1 MNRYGPKCSGPLMR
15 AVVVGL
21 CCAVAP
27 SAQARIQVTVRTIGH
42 QILTGELIE
51 FSLDGGVRLLPS
63 GAPEPI
69 AIPPIEVVRIQN
81 LSPAEATTAPMC
93 VLLAGGDKIYG
104 TISGSSPDQLIFD
117 TVMRKRIA
125 IPLERIRACLT
136 PKARLPKW
144 QKHAEQLLGAAQSSQ
159 DRLLMVNG
167 DILRGFLVRIE
178 PEKITFEQ
186 AGREMEIDPA
196 LMVAL
201 AMVPEPYAAGSA
213 PRVRL
218 EFVDGSTL
226 TVSRVRWTPDGLD
239 LTFFDGSL
247 QGLSPEALRSAEIRG
262 GRWIWLS
269 SLTPS
274 KYEHTPLL
282 SLKWPYRIDKN
293 VLGEPLSIGGQR
305 FDSGIGVHSRSVL
318 TYALGGQYREF
329 TTQCGL
335 DDAAGLMG
343 DVTVSILVDG
353 EVKWEERNIRGG
365 TPPRAVRINVSGA
378 QTLKLHVD
386 FGSNGDVGD
395 RFDWADAA
403 LIR

>member
-1 MNRYGPKCSGPLMR
+1 MNRYAPKCSGPLMR
-15 AVVVGL
+15 AAVVGL
-21 CCAVAP
+21 CCAAAP
-27 SAQARIQVTVRTIGH
+27 LAEARIQVTVRTIGH

-51 FSLDGGVRLLPS
+51 FSLDSGVMLLPPD
-63 GAPEPI
+63 APEPI
-69 AIPPIEVVRIQN
+69 SIPPVEVVWIRN
-81 LSPAEATTAPMC
+81 LSPAEEPPAPMC

-125 IPLERIRACLT
+125 IPLERIRACLM

-144 QKHAEQLLGAAQSSQ
+144 QKRAEQMIGKTQSSE
-159 DRLLMVNG
+159 DRLLMING
-167 DILRGFLVRIE
+167 DMLRGFLVRIA
-178 PEKITFEQ
+178 PQKITFEH

-247 QGLSPEALRSAEIRG
+247 QGLSPQALRSAEIRG

-293 VLGEPLSIGGQR
+293 VLGGPLSIGGR
-305 FDSGIGVHSRSVL
+305 AFDSGIGVHSRSVL
-318 TYALGGQYREF
+318 TYELDGQYREF
-329 TTQCGL
+329 TAQCGL

-343 DVTVSILVDG
+343 DVSASIVVDG
-353 EVKWEERNIRGG
+353 EVKWEERHMRGG
-365 TPPRAVRINVSGA
+365 TQPRAVRIDVSGA
-378 QTLKLHVD
+378 RTLKLRVD
-386 FGSNGDVGD
+386 FGGNGDVRD

>member
-1 MNRYGPKCSGPLMR
+1 MNRYAPKCSGPLMR
-15 AVVVGL
+15 AAVVGL
-21 CCAVAP
+21 CCAVAA
-27 SAQARIQVTVRTIGH
+27 SAEARIQVTVRTIGH
-42 QILTGELIE
+42 QILTVELIE
-51 FSLDGGVRLLPS
+51 FSLDSGVMLLPPDAS
-63 GAPEPI
+63 EPI
-69 AIPPIEVVRIQN
+69 SIPPVEVVWIRN
-81 LSPAEATTAPMC
+81 LSPAEEPPAPMC

-125 IPLERIRACLT
+125 IPLERVRACLT

-144 QKHAEQLLGAAQSSQ
+144 QSRAEQLLGTAQSSE

-167 DILRGFLVRIE
+167 DMLRGFLVRIE
-178 PEKITFEQ
+178 PAKITFEH
-186 AGREMEIDPA
+186 AGRETEIDPA

-247 QGLSPEALRSAEIRG
+247 QGLSPQALRSAEIRG
-262 GRWIWLS
+262 GRWMWLS

-293 VLGEPLSIGGQR
+293 VLGGPLSIGGR
-305 FDSGIGVHSRSVL
+305 AFDSGIGVHSRSVL

-335 DDAAGLMG
+335 DDAAGLG
-343 DVTVSILVDG
+343 ADVSASIIVDG
-353 EVKWEERNIRGG
+353 ELKWEERHIHGG
-365 TPPRAVRINVSGA
+365 TQPRAVRLDVNGA
-378 QTLKLHVD
+378 QTLELRVD
-386 FGSNGDVGD
+386 FGGNGDVRD

>member
-1 MNRYGPKCSGPLMR
+1 MNRYAPKCSGPL
-15 AVVVGL
+15 AWAAVVGL

-27 SAQARIQVTVRTIGH
+27 SAEARIRVAVRTIGH

-51 FSLDGGVRLLPS
+51 FSLDGGVRLLPP
-63 GAPEPI
+63 GASEPVT
-69 AIPPIEVVRIQN
+69 IPPVEVVRIRN
-81 LSPAEATTAPMC
+81 LSPAEETAAPLC
-93 VLLAGGDKIYG
+93 VLLTGGDRIYG

-136 PKARLPKW
+136 PKASLPQW
-144 QKHAEQLLGAAQSSQ
+144 QKRAEQVIGAAESSE

-167 DILRGFLVRIE
+167 DILRGFLVRIA
-178 PEKITFEQ
+178 PEKIIFEH

-201 AMVPEPYAAGSA
+201 AMVPEPYVAGSA

-218 EFVDGSTL
+218 EFVDGSML

-247 QGLSPEALRSAEIRG
+247 QGLSPQALRSAEIRG

-293 VLGEPLSIGGQR
+293 VLGGPLSIGGQP

-318 TYALGGQYREF
+318 TFELGGQYREF

-343 DVTVSILVDG
+343 DVSASIIVDG
-353 EVKWEERNIRGG
+353 EVKWQERHIRGG
-365 TPPRAVRINVSGA
+365 TPPRAVRIDVSGA
-378 QTLKLHVD
+378 QTLKLRVD
-386 FGSNGDVGD
+386 FGGNGDVRD

>member
-1 MNRYGPKCSGPLMR
+1 MNRYAPKCSGPLMR
-15 AVVVGL
+15 AAVVGL
-21 CCAVAP
+21 CWAVAP
-27 SAQARIQVTVRTIGH
+27 SAEARIQVTVRTIGH

-51 FSLDGGVRLLPS
+51 FSLDGGVMLLPPE
-63 GAPEPI
+63 APEPI
-69 AIPPIEVVRIQN
+69 SIPPVEVVRIRN
-81 LSPAEATTAPMC
+81 LSPAEETTAPMC

-125 IPLERIRACLT
+125 IPLERVRACLT
-136 PKARLPKW
+136 PKASLPKW
-144 QKHAEQLLGAAQSSQ
+144 QSRAEQLIGAAQSSE
-159 DRLLMVNG
+159 DRLLMANG
-167 DILRGFLVRIE
+167 DMLRGFLVRIA
-178 PEKITFEQ
+178 PEKISFEH

-247 QGLSPEALRSAEIRG
+247 QGLSPQALRSAEIRG
-262 GRWIWLS
+262 GRWMWLS

-293 VLGEPLSIGGQR
+293 VLGGPLSIGGR
-305 FDSGIGVHSRSVL
+305 PFDSGIGVHSRSVL
-318 TYALGGQYREF
+318 TYELGGQYREF

-335 DDAAGLMG
+335 DDAAGLMA
-343 DVTVSILVDG
+343 DVSASIVVDG
-353 EVKWEERNIRGG
+353 EVKWEERHIRGG
-365 TPPRAVRINVSGA
+365 TQPRAVRIDVSGA
-378 QTLKLHVD
+378 HMLKLWVD
-386 FGSNGDVGD
+386 FGGNGDVRD

>member
-1 MNRYGPKCSGPLMR
+1 MNRYAPKCSGPLMR
-15 AVVVGL
+15 AAVVGL
-21 CCAVAP
+21 CCAAAP
-27 SAQARIQVTVRTIGH
+27 LAEARIQVTVRTIGH

-51 FSLDGGVRLLPS
+51 FSLDSGVMLLPPD
-63 GAPEPI
+63 APEPI
-69 AIPPIEVVRIQN
+69 SIPPVEVVWIRN
-81 LSPAEATTAPMC
+81 LSPAEEPPAPMC

-125 IPLERIRACLT
+125 IPLERIRACLM

-144 QKHAEQLLGAAQSSQ
+144 QKRAEQMIGKTQSSE
-159 DRLLMVNG
+159 DRLLMING
-167 DILRGFLVRIE
+167 DMLRGFLVRIA
-178 PEKITFEQ
+178 PQKITFEH

-247 QGLSPEALRSAEIRG
+247 QGLSPQALRSAEIRG

-293 VLGEPLSIGGQR
+293 VLGGPLSIGGR
-305 FDSGIGVHSRSVL
+305 GFDSGIGVHSRSVL
-318 TYALGGQYREF
+318 TYELDGQYREF
-329 TTQCGL
+329 TAQCGL

-343 DVTVSILVDG
+343 DVSASIVVDG
-353 EVKWEERNIRGG
+353 EVKWEERHMRGG
-365 TPPRAVRINVSGA
+365 TQPRAVRIDVSGA
-378 QTLKLHVD
+378 RTLKLRVD
-386 FGSNGDVGD
+386 FGGNGDVRD

>member
-1 MNRYGPKCSGPLMR
+1 MNRYGPKCSAPLMW
-15 AVVVGL
+15 AVVVSL
-21 CCAVAP
+21 CGVVVPSVA
-27 SAQARIQVTVRTIGH
+27 ARVQVSVRTIGH
-42 QILTGELIE
+42 QTLSGDLIE
-51 FSLDGGVRLLPS
+51 FSLDGGVRLLTP

-69 AIPPIEVVRIQN
+69 AIPPMEVVQIRN
-81 LSPAEATTAPMC
+81 LSPIEATTAPLC

-136 PKARLPKW
+136 PKASLPKW
-144 QKHAEQLLGAAQSSQ
+144 QKRAEQLISASASSE
-159 DRLLMVNG
+159 DRLLMANG
-167 DILRGFLVRIE
+167 DLLRGFLVRIA
-178 PEKITFEQ
+178 PEKITFEH

-201 AMVPEPYAAGSA
+201 AIVPEPYATGDA

-226 TVSRVRWTPDGLD
+226 TVSRVRWTPEGLD

-247 QGLSPEALRSAEIRG
+247 QGLSSETLRSAEISG
-262 GRWIWLS
+262 GPWVWLS
-269 SLTPS
+269 SVTPS

-293 VLGEPLSIGGQR
+293 VLGGPLSIGGR
-305 FDSGIGVHSRSVL
+305 PFDSGIGVHSRSVL
-318 TYALGGQYREF
+318 TYELGGKYREF

-335 DDAAGLMG
+335 DDIAGLMG
-343 DVTVSILVDG
+343 DVSAAISVDG
-353 EVKWEERNIRGG
+353 EVKWEERHMRGG
-365 TPPRAVRINVSGA
+365 AAPRAVRIDVNGA
-378 QTLKLHVD
+378 QILKLYVD
-386 FGSNGDVGD
+386 FGGNGDVRD

-403 LIR
+403 LVR